1 MKKNDYFLFLLYAAV
16 IIFAI
21 IFVVLTSLNINIWKL
36 FSNIWVLEHFL
47 FTVVL
52 LTFSI
57 AVLLLLLWYILDDNS
72 KRHINQNLRRILNN
86 QSIRVVEDSEI
97 NINLARLSKKMSHLT
112 TSLQNT
118 ENSRI
123 LNGQEIVK
131 QERRRIA
138 RDLHDTVSQELFA
151 SSMILSG
158 LSQNLTQLPQEQL
171 QDQLKVVEEMLQ
183 HAQNDLRILL
193 LHLRPIE
200 LENKSLSE
208 GFDMILKEL
217 TDKSNIEVVYR
228 KNIDKLPKKV
238 EDNVFRIGQEVISNT
253 LKHSKATRLEVYL
266 NQTENELQLKMVDNG
281 IGFDMDE
288 SHDLSY
294 GLKNIKDRVD
304 DLGGTLQ
311 LLSQP
316 DKGVS
321 MDIRLPLVPEEKG
334 DDNGKN

>member
-36 FSNIWVLEHFL
+36 FSNIWVLEQFL

-123 LNGQEIVK
+123 LNSQEIVK

-316 DKGVS
+316 SKGVS
-321 MDIRLPLVPEEKG
+321 MDIRLPLVSEEKG
-334 DDNGKN
+334 DDNGEN

>member
-123 LNGQEIVK
+123 LNSQEIVK

-321 MDIRLPLVPEEKG
+321 MDVRLPLVSEEKG
-334 DDNGKN
+334 DNNGEN